1 MKQNKTRV
9 TLYVWV
15 SHEDSK
21 DYFTMLEKMRNGG
34 IDKDYNWKVQEV
46 ETDPPGDY
54 SYYNG
59 TLMDQ
64 HPGDRYTEE
73 ELEIHRQE
81 HAEEYGKRLKM
92 LYAKHKSSCNEPE
105 CDVCDEYEKDINEI
119 KQ

>member
-1 MKQNKTRV
+1 
-9 TLYVWV
+9 
-15 SHEDSK
+15 
-21 DYFTMLEKMRNGG
+21 MLEKMRNGG
-34 IDKDYNWKVQEV
+34 IDKDYNWKVQDV

-81 HAEEYGKRLKM
+81 HAEEYGKRLEM
-92 LYAKHKSSCNEPE
+92 LYTKHKSSCNEPACE
-105 CDVCDEYEKDINEI
+105 VCDEYERDIKEM
-119 KQ
+119 